1 MKNAKNGLLK
11 LLSLSVLFLSLTS
24 SKCEDDAVVADPRT
38 NAEPPKQIVTIE
50 HAKEMYDSYGKHRVP
65 LIQAYEDKGRNANQ
79 TEEQGDEA
87 AKFDVARYVYYDYDT
102 IKQYLAYIEKEAEAA
117 DVKISQL
124 RFYFSNYPDKDKFPD
139 GKAVVHPKQNSV
151 MISPTTEKGESDY
164 IFYTADGEGGKRKA
178 ILLSDNFDKYS
189 GQGTGYNEGPVQ
201 RNEAS
206 VLPNLS
212 AATPTAAPVFFGDK
226 SLTMNEGNSAPP
238 PH

>member
-1 MKNAKNGLLK
+1 MKKVNIGLLK

-24 SKCEDDAVVADPRT
+24 SKCEDDNVVTDPNT

-65 LIQAYEDKGRNANQ
+65 LIQTYEDNGRSTDK
-79 TEEQGDEA
+79 TEAQAEEA
-87 AKFDVARYVYYDYDT
+87 TKFDVARYVYYDYDT
-102 IKQYLAYIEKEAEAA
+102 IKQYLEYIEKEAAAA
-117 DVKISQL
+117 DVEISQL

-139 GKAVVHPKQNSV
+139 GRPVVHPKQNSV
-151 MISPTTEKGESDY
+151 MISPTIKKGERDY
-164 IFYTADGEGGKRKA
+164 IFYTADGEGGKREA
-178 ILLSDNFDKYS
+178 VLLSDNFDKYPN
-189 GQGTGYNEGPVQ
+189 QETGYREEPSF

-212 AATPTAAPVFFGDK
+212 VAHPKPAPVFFGNK
-226 SLTMNEGNSAPP
+226 SVTMNEGNSAPP

>member
-11 LLSLSVLFLSLTS
+11 LFSLSVLFLGLTS
-24 SKCEDDAVVADPRT
+24 SKCEDDVVRETET

-50 HAKEMYDSYGKHRVP
+50 HAKEMYDSYGTHRAP
-65 LIQAYEDKGRNANQ
+65 LIQAYEDKGRNADK
-79 TEEQGDEA
+79 TEEQTEEA

-102 IKQYLAYIEKEAEAA
+102 IKQYLEYIEKEAAAA
-117 DVKISQL
+117 DVKISKL
-124 RFYFSNYPDKDKFPD
+124 RFYFSNYPDKEKFPD
-139 GKAVVHPKQNSV
+139 GRPVVHPKQNSV
-151 MISPTTEKGESDY
+151 MISPTTEKGERDF

-178 ILLSDNFDKYS
+178 VLLSDNFDKYP
-189 GQGTGYNEGPVQ
+189 GQETGYIEGSVH

-212 AATPTAAPVFFGDK
+212 TPHPTPAPVFFGNK
-226 SLTMNEGNSAPP
+226 SLTLNEGNSAPP